1 VTRIPSHDILKAGP
15 NRTVIQET
23 APDGLRRLV
32 IKRYRAR
39 GWLRRLG
46 DRARARGEYEV
57 LRALRARGIGV
68 PEAVALRRRL
78 GAWEVVCTA
87 IPGAR
92 TLADLITD
100 VEAVPGSRTTLANA
114 LGELI
119 ARAHVAGLDH
129 ADLHAGNVLVD
140 DEGRPYLI
148 DFTHARLRENVSPAV
163 LRRDLTNLAADARE
177 RVPLRLRRR
186 VFTRWWRAL
195 TDRERAA
202 LGPPGELAPAL
213 GSAAKERR
221 RKAVR
226 AHRASWYRGFDFL
239 RGLDVA
245 RGRGLV
251 RREVSGD
258 DEAALVE
265 SITGVGETPAPVPH
279 PLDAERELL
288 VIDAAGEAREW
299 WGELGRASEHA
310 LPCAEP
316 LVLLES
322 PRALAAFSL
331 PAGSTRWN
339 DRVPT
344 DPGERL
350 REALDDRGFGP
361 VSLEACRVTPDGAL
375 LLGPGTFLQEK
386 ESFRRG

>member
-1 VTRIPSHDILKAGP
+1 MAEIPSHNILKAGP
-15 NRTVIQET
+15 NRTVILET
-23 APDGLRRLV
+23 APDGLQRMV

-57 LRALRARGIGV
+57 LRALRARGIAV
-68 PEAVALRRRL
+68 PEAVALRRRE
-78 GAWEVVCTA
+78 GAWEVVCHA

-92 TLADLITD
+92 TLADLIAE
-100 VEAVPGSRTTLANA
+100 VEAFPGSHTTLADA

-119 ARAHVAGLDH
+119 ASAHLAGLDH

-140 DEGRPYLI
+140 GEGRPFLI
-148 DFTHARLRENVSPAV
+148 DFTHARLREAVSPAT

-177 RVPLRLRRR
+177 RIPLKLRRR

-195 TDRERAA
+195 TDRERGA
-202 LGPPGELAPAL
+202 LGPPGELAPAI
-213 GSAAKERR
+213 GSDAKVRR
-221 RKAVR
+221 RKAVW

-239 RGLDVA
+239 RRLDVA
-245 RGRGLV
+245 RAQGLV
-251 RREVSGD
+251 RRDVSGS
-258 DEAALVE
+258 DEAALIE
-265 SITGVGETPAPVPH
+265 SIIGVGETPATIPH

-288 VIDAAGEAREW
+288 VIDASGDAAAW

-310 LPCAEP
+310 LPCTEP
-316 LVLLES
+316 VMLLES
-322 PRALAAFSL
+322 PRKLAAFSL
-331 PAGSTRWN
+331 PAGSIRWN

-344 DPGERL
+344 DAGETL
-350 REALDDRGFGP
+350 HEALDDRGFGP
-361 VSLEACRVTPDGAL
+361 VSLEACWVAADGAL

-386 ESFRRG
+386 EDFRRG